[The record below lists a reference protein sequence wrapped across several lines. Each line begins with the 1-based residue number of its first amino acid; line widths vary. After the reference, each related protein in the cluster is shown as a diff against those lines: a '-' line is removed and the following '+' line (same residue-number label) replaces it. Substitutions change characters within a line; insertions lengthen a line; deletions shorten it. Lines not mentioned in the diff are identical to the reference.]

1 MSAAARIGL
10 LLLGLL
16 ALAGA
21 LHAPLHADEAPC
33 SPAALCAGGGL
44 LGAALVVSGWILILS
59 LQAAPAPR
67 RARQPRDLRPRL
79 TVRGRA
85 PPRA

>member
-1 MSAAARIGL
+1 MKATARIGL

-21 LHAPLHADEAPC
+21 VHAPLHADGVSC
-33 SPAALCAGGGL
+33 SPLALCSGAMALGTGL
-44 LGAALVVSGWILILS
+44 LLAVWTLVLTLER
-59 LQAAPAPR
+59 APAVLLR
-67 RARQPRDLRPRL
+67 VTPRDLRPRL

-85 PPRA
+85 PPRG

>member
-21 LHAPLHADEAPC
+21 LHAPLHEDGAAC
-33 SPAALCAGGGL
+33 SPAALCAGVSL
-44 LGAALVVSGWILILS
+44 LGAALVVAGWVLILAQHAAERP
-59 LQAAPAPR
+59 LQAL
-67 RARQPRDLRPRL
+67 QPRDLRPRL

-85 PPRA
+85 PPRD

>member
-1 MSAAARIGL
+1 MGQVARIGL

-21 LHAPLHADEAPC
+21 VHAPLHEDGVPC
-33 SPAALCAGGGL
+33 SPAGLCSGVLL
-44 LGAALVVSGWILILS
+44 LGAALVAVAWVQILKVTEA
-59 LQAAPAPR
+59 QRPVAALM
-67 RARQPRDLRPRL
+67 PRDHRPRL

-85 PPRA
+85 PPRG

>member
-1 MSAAARIGL
+1 MSAAARVGL

-21 LHAPLHADEAPC
+21 LHAPLHEDDGGCAPASLCSGASPLDLAGEAETL
-33 SPAALCAGGGL
+33 AAA
-44 LGAALVVSGWILILS
+44 SGPGIAQ
-59 LQAAPAPR
+59 QAADVSV
-67 RARQPRDLRPRL
+67 PRDQRPRL

>member
-21 LHAPLHADEAPC
+21 VHAPLHDDGAAC
-33 SPAALCAGGGL
+33 SPASLCSGASPL
-44 LGAALVVSGWILILS
+44 AESGAAASWAPSAAVS
-59 LQAAPAPR
+59 AAEPPA
-67 RARQPRDLRPRL
+67 ALLAPRDLRPRL